1 MKYTLVTLFP
11 EWFDSP
17 LSAGLMA
24 RAREAGLVDF
34 FFANPRDMTT
44 DPHHTVDDRPYG
56 GGPGMVLMLEPLVA
70 LLRSLPPERRG
81 RMLALTPGGRP
92 FTQNMARELAREPAL
107 TLICGRY
114 EGFDARLFDILPIE
128 PVCVGDAV
136 LNGGEAAALAVI
148 EATARLQPG
157 FMGKDASGDEESFS
171 NGLLEY
177 PHFTRPEEFEGRAVP
192 ERSWAHCRVAE
203 AAVAAGHAPPAP
215 GASGR
220 CPALCG
226 GQKISGGPGQI
237 SAGKKLVSRPVASS
251 RAAET

>member
-1 MKYTLVTLFP
+1 M
-11 EWFDSP
+11 
-17 LSAGLMA
+17 
-24 RAREAGLVDF
+24 DF

-177 PHFTRPEEFEGRAVP
+177 PHFTRPEEFEGRAV
-192 ERSWAHCRVAE
+192 RRNFV
-203 AAVAAGHAPPAP
+203 PAIM
-215 GASGR
+215 GALPRGGGGSR
-220 CPALCG
+220 CWPR
-226 GQKISGGPGQI
+226 
-237 SAGKKLVSRPVASS
+237 SAGARSFWTMPRSLRRTEDFWRPGTDFGREKTCISPCCIIPCC
-251 RAAET
+251 